1 MFVNDVRKNKQKN
14 RLSGF
19 CKEICSVCCYFY
31 NSSHFKVI
39 KIINSNTSVSK
50 ELARGEYN

>member
-1 MFVNDVRKNKQKN
+1 MFVNDVRKKKQKN

-19 CKEICSVCCYFY
+19 CKEICSVCCYLY

-50 ELARGEYN
+50 ELARGE